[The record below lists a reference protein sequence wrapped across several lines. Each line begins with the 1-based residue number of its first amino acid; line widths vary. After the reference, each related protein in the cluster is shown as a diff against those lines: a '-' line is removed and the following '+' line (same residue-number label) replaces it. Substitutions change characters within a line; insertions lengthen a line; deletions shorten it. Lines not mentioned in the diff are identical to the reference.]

1 MDVRLS
7 ISEIERSID
16 ELKAQESARDVVDK
30 TLEARLMELTAR
42 IMVLEEILREQHI
55 TIAAQSGAVP
65 GCLGPFDLGQF
76 GTGLDSAL
84 YFT

>member
-7 ISEIERSID
+7 ISDIERSID
-16 ELKAQESARDVVDK
+16 ELKAQESARDVVDRV
-30 TLEARLMELTAR
+30 LEARLMELTAR
-42 IMVLEEILREQHI
+42 ITVLEEILREQHI

-65 GCLGPFDLGQF
+65 GCFGPFDLGHF

>member
-7 ISEIERSID
+7 ISDIERSID

-30 TLEARLMELTAR
+30 ALETRLMELTAR
-42 IMVLEEILREQHI
+42 ITVLEEILREQHI
-55 TIAAQSGAVP
+55 TMAAQSGAVP
-65 GCLGPFDLGQF
+65 SCFGPFNLGPYR
-76 GTGLDSAL
+76 TGLDSAL

>member
-30 TLEARLMELTAR
+30 ALEARLMELTAR
-42 IMVLEEILREQHI
+42 ITVLEEILRDQRI
-55 TIAAQSGAVP
+55 MIAAQSGVMP
-65 GCLGPFDLGQF
+65 GSFGPFDLGQYR
-76 GTGLDSAL
+76 TGLDSAL